1 DDWSRH
7 SVCDH
12 PLVRGAATAAGGAR
26 EQAALPAV
34 VGPAVKAGFAY
45 QGIWRPFTLQGEP
58 PARIE
63 ISERHC
69 CQVIVFRLELDLR
82 NSTDEL
88 KVYDV
93 VERLVR

>member
-1 DDWSRH
+1 VLTKGKPCVFDR
-7 SVCDH
+7 
-12 PLVRGAATAAGGAR
+12 
-26 EQAALPAV
+26 
-34 VGPAVKAGFAY
+34 
-45 QGIWRPFTLQGEP
+45 
-58 PARIE
+58 RIE

-69 CQVIVFRLELDLR
+69 CQVIVFRLELDPR